1 VERRVSRRELIAGTG
16 KAGIAAAVLGL
27 PPMLPALAGGRRRRI
42 AIVGAGIAGLSAA
55 LTPADRGVRST
66 IYEASGRVGGRM
78 HSNTSG
84 YRGEFRGF
92 MEDGSATR
100 IQAARRILRLL

>member
-1 VERRVSRRELIAGTG
+1 VTL
-16 KAGIAAAVLGL
+16 
-27 PPMLPALAGGRRRRI
+27 
-42 AIVGAGIAGLSAA
+42 
-55 LTPADRGVRST
+55 ADRGVRST

-84 YRGEFRGF
+84 YWREFRGF
-92 MEDGSATR
+92 MEDGSTTR